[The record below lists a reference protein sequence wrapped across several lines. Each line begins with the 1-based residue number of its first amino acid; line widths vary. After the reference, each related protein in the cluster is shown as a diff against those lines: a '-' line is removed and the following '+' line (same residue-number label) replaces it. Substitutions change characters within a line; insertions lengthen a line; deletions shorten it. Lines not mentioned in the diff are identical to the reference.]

1 MRYWILTDTHFN
13 HKRMIDWGRPKDFE
27 KQLLDNL
34 SATLKTGDIL
44 IHLGD
49 VSLGNDAR
57 CHKRLTSIQPQVTK
71 ILVRGNH
78 DEKSDDWY
86 YKHGWDFVCDSYTL
100 RYKGTQIQFSHMPVR
115 KNDDFWAPHHPIDIN
130 IHGHFHGNN
139 HRNGECY
146 KVYDYD
152 FHYDCAPDT
161 NGYSPLLLDDIIA
174 KQRNRPS
181 RKKIVLAGNVQ
192 QFEEWLVHIKDSS
205 RKRYVYAADATRIM
219 GMLADE
225 VVVIGTAWER
235 PDYYELLNL
244 AKSRIR

>member
-1 MRYWILTDTHFN
+1 
-13 HKRMIDWGRPKDFE
+13 MIDWGRPSDFE
-27 KQLLDNL
+27 KKIIEGIVN
-34 SATLKTGDIL
+34 TLQPDDIL

-49 VSLGNDAR
+49 VSLGRDGYW
-57 CHKRLTSIQPQVTK
+57 HKKLTSSCKNKK

-86 YKHGWDFVCDSYTL
+86 YEHGWDFVCDSYTL
-100 RYKGTQIQFSHMPVR
+100 RYKGTTVLFSHIPIR
-115 KNDDFWAPHHPIDIN
+115 QNDDFWTPTHPVDFN

-139 HRNGECY
+139 HREGERN

-152 FHYDCAPDT
+152 FHFDCAPDT
-161 NGYSPLLLDDIIA
+161 NGYTPLLLDTIIA

-181 RKKIVLAGNVQ
+181 RKKIVLAGNVK
-192 QFEEWLVHIKDSS
+192 QFDEWVRQMKDSS
-205 RKRYVYAADATRIM
+205 RSKYVYAADTNQIR

-225 VVVIGTAWER
+225 VIVIGTAWER